1 MSARKV
7 KRGAGAKGGDGPAAA
22 PHAAPSS
29 APPSTPPAAPHVAP
43 AAAQGRGGLRRVA
56 ITGMGTVN
64 ALGRNVPDTLTAMR
78 EARCGIGELEFQDVD
93 RLSVRIGAQV
103 RDWDPEA
110 YFNRQQISLYD
121 KFTQFTMIAAKEA
134 VAQSGLSFHGEL
146 GLCSGVILGTA
157 GGGLNTWD
165 ENYRIVYE
173 EGKNRVHPFVVPK
186 LMNNAA
192 ASHVSME
199 FGLRGPA
206 FTVATACASSNHA
219 MGLAFQM
226 VRSGAARV
234 MLAGGSEAMLCF
246 GGVKAWEGLR
256 VMSRD
261 ACRPFSANR
270 NGMVQGEGAGV
281 FVFEDWDHATAR
293 GAEIF
298 AEVVGFAMSADA
310 QDIVMPS
317 AIGAERAIAGAMVDA
332 GLNPSDIGYINAH
345 GTGTAANDKTECAAV
360 AHAFGHHADRLMLSS
375 TKSMHGHL
383 IGGTGAVE
391 LLACVMALRDG
402 IIAPTIGYEEPDPEC
417 ALDVVPNVARE
428 ARVEAVLSNA
438 FAFGGLNAVIA
449 LRRV

>member
-1 MSARKV
+1 MNAKRKDSG
-7 KRGAGAKGGDGPAAA
+7 KRRPLPVSPATPAATPA
-22 PHAAPSS
+22 PM
-29 APPSTPPAAPHVAP
+29 
-43 AAAQGRGGLRRVA
+43 RGGLRRVA
-56 ITGMGTVN
+56 ITGAGTVN
-64 ALGRNVPDTLTAMR
+64 ALGRSVPETMTALS
-78 EARCGIGELEFQDVD
+78 EGRCGIGELNFRDVD
-93 RLSVRIGAQV
+93 RLSVRIGAQIH
-103 RDWDPEA
+103 DWEPET

-121 KFTQFTMIAAKEA
+121 KFTQFTMLAAKEA
-134 VAQSGLSFHGEL
+134 VLQSGLTFHGEL
-146 GLCSGVILGTA
+146 GLCSGVVLGTA

-165 ENYRIVYE
+165 ENYRAVYE

-234 MLAGGSEAMLCF
+234 MLSGGAEAMLCF

-256 VMSRD
+256 VMSKD

-293 GAEIF
+293 GADIL

-317 AIGAERAIAGAMVDA
+317 AQGAERAIAGAMADA
-332 GLNPSDIGYINAH
+332 GLNPEQIGYINAH

-360 AHAFGHHADRLMLSS
+360 AHAFGHHADRLMISS
-375 TKSMHGHL
+375 TKAMHGHV
-383 IGGTGAVE
+383 IGGTGAIE
-391 LLACVMALRDG
+391 LLACIMALRDG

-428 ARVEAVLSNA
+428 ARVDAVLSNA
-438 FAFGGLNAVIA
+438 FAFGGLNAVLA
-449 LRRV
+449 LRRA

>member
-1 MSARKV
+1 MSPKKAGKKAEASARP
-7 KRGAGAKGGDGPAAA
+7 D
-22 PHAAPSS
+22 
-29 APPSTPPAAPHVAP
+29 
-43 AAAQGRGGLRRVA
+43 GLRRVV
-56 ITGMGTVN
+56 ITGAGTIN
-64 ALGRNVPDTLTAMR
+64 ALGHDVPTTMAAFRDG
-78 EARCGIGELEFQDVD
+78 RCGIGPLEFRDVD
-93 RLSVRIGAQV
+93 RLSIQIGAQV
-103 RDWDPEA
+103 HPWRAED
-110 YFNRQQISLYD
+110 YFNRQQILLYD
-121 KFTQFTMIAAKEA
+121 KFTQFALLAAKQA
-134 VAQSGLSFHGEL
+134 VAQSGLDFQGAL
-146 GLCSGVILGTA
+146 GLRAGVILGTA

-165 ENYRIVYE
+165 ENYRTVYE

-226 VRSGAARV
+226 VRSGAAQV
-234 MLAGGSEAMLCF
+234 MLSGGSEAMLCF

-256 VMSRD
+256 VMSKD

-281 FVFEDWDHATAR
+281 FVFEDYENARAR
-293 GAEIF
+293 GADIL
-298 AEVVGFAMSADA
+298 AEVVGFAMSSDA

-317 AIGAERAIAGAMVDA
+317 AQGAERAITATLQDA
-332 GLNPSDIGYINAH
+332 GLNPEDVGYINAH

-360 AHAFGHHADRLMLSS
+360 AHAFGHHADRLMISS
-375 TKSMHGHL
+375 TKAMHGHI

-391 LLACVMALRDG
+391 LLACIMALRDG
-402 IIAPTIGYEEPDPEC
+402 VIAPTIGYQEADPEC
-417 ALDVVPNVARE
+417 ALDVVPNE
-428 ARVEAVLSNA
+428 ARQARVDAVLSNA